1 MCKKILAYL
10 VIFILVSQNAFAAA
24 SSAHVTKEAQRV
36 IMTVNARIDAA
47 ASSIVSTL
55 NSLLRDNKG
64 MNIAQVVRDFQAT
77 TLEQDAAV
85 AKQITEALNAHLAGM
100 AVENQKQAA
109 LDATRK
115 AASRAATVTPEEC
128 ASFAMK
134 KSAALAQA
142 TMAAYSTAGGNVG
155 RSAAGGTTGGE
166 TKTAAKVAQEIYQAR
181 KEDPRALDAGILT
194 RPGCTPIISEET
206 AYADGLPVVGGYECE
221 SPSLTI
227 PKADGEKAA
236 NFIAKLIVPNPAPEL
251 PVDIRKTPS
260 GALYEAERDKV
271 RMRQSYAIDIGQES
285 GSRFQ
290 ESRDLTGKKE
300 FFDLVGLTV
309 PNDKIS
315 EMDYLRYHVQA
326 RWDNPG
332 FDNYLKN
339 RDEAG
344 LLRDIQSTLSL
355 IADMQFRQLL
365 LAERKTVAELAFYEA
380 VQDGPS
386 RAKLQELR
394 QKAGM

>member
-1 MCKKILAYL
+1 MYKKILWYL
-10 VIFILVSQNAFAAA
+10 IISIFVSQNAFAAA
-24 SSAHVTKEAQRV
+24 SSAHVTREAQRV

-47 ASSIVSTL
+47 ANSIVSAL
-55 NSLLRDNKG
+55 YALLRDNKG
-64 MNIAQVVRDFQAT
+64 MNVAQVVREFQAT
-77 TLEQDAAV
+77 STSDNAAL
-85 AKQITEALNAHLAGM
+85 AKQIT
-100 AVENQKQAA
+100 AA
-109 LDATRK
+109 LDGHMANIIAQDQKRAALESARK
-115 AASRAATVTPEEC
+115 ATGRASTVNPEEC

-142 TMAAYSTAGGNVG
+142 TQAAYSTAGGNVG
-155 RSAAGGTTGGE
+155 RKATSGASSGSEKTT
-166 TKTAAKVAQEIYQAR
+166 TVAQEVYTTR
-181 KEDPRALDAGILT
+181 KADPRALDAGILT
-194 RPGCTPIISEET
+194 RPGCTPIMSEET
-206 AYADGLPVVGGYECE
+206 AYAEGLPVVGGYEC
-221 SPSLTI
+221 PAPNLTI

-236 NFIAKLIVPNPAPEL
+236 KFIARLIVPNPAPEL
-251 PVDIRKTPS
+251 PVELRNTES
-260 GALYEAERDKV
+260 GANYEAERDKI
-271 RMRQSYAIDIGQES
+271 RMRQSTLVDIGEES

-300 FFDLVGLTV
+300 FFDLVGV
-309 PNDKIS
+309 HIPNDKIS

-344 LLRDIQSTLSL
+344 LLTDIQSTLSL

-365 LAERKTVAELAFYEA
+365 LAERKTIAEMAFYEA

-386 RAKLQELR
+386 RARLQELR
-394 QKAGM
+394 QKIGK